1 MRVLLQRVKEAWVRV
16 ANQEIA
22 RIGKGYLLLVGIAT
36 DDTEEEARWLAKKV
50 LQVRLF
56 PDEQGKMNR
65 SIQEVGGA
73 LLVVSQF
80 TLYGMLHK
88 GTRPT
93 FHRAAP
99 AQSAHHLYRIFVDAL
114 RTGDVPVL
122 EGKFGAYME
131 VGLINDGPVT
141 LLIERE
147 PKPQNP

>member
-16 ANQEIA
+16 ANREIA

-36 DDTEEEARWLAKKV
+36 TDTEEEAHWLARKI

-56 PDEQGKMNR
+56 PDEHGKMNR
-65 SIQEVGGA
+65 SIEEVGGA

-80 TLYGMLHK
+80 TLYGALHK

-99 AQSAHHLYRIFVDAL
+99 AESAQHLYRVFISAL
-114 RTGDVPVL
+114 RAGTVPVY
-122 EGKFGAYME
+122 EGQFGAYME

-141 LLIERE
+141 LLLVRE
-147 PKPQNP
+147 PKQ